1 MKHVFG
7 GFFQAQTGF
16 AYGSKTV
23 TVPIVVV
30 RTTKE
35 EAIGW
40 CMEEGRRQFPVPEYF
55 GHSPDTTTTTEYG
68 IIDGQTHCAYN
79 ND

>member
-55 GHSPDTTTTTEYG
+55 GHTADVVELPGLALTRHDDDDG
-68 IIDGQTHCAYN
+68 IRDN
-79 ND
+79 